1 MKGFCY
7 AAALQFRL
15 DIRSKALFIT
25 CYLVF
30 CFFMPYLNR
39 LFAALERR
47 DFKRLLAVMFAVG
60 FVLFR
65 MAVRKAEAA

>member
-25 CYLVF
+25 CYLVPLV
-30 CFFMPYLNR
+30 FFGLMGGIFTSLDPNAKTTL
-39 LFAALERR
+39 LPSMTVMGVSMGALIG
-47 DFKRLLAVMFAVG
+47 LPPTL
-60 FVLFR
+60 
-65 MAVRKAEAA
+65 